1 MLGTK
6 WHLTDGERR
15 TDCGGGGGG
24 GVYLQGEGETDRN
37 EAGEEE

>member
-15 TDCGGGGGG
+15 TDCGGGGG